1 MINQRLLILNLEV
14 TIWYHVI
21 LVHHVILIDSCIDNS
36 VECSYHDDK
45 PMQTTERTKFNIP
58 VIVTS
63 LVAVSVVIFLVFFYI
78 LYRHHGRRSPDL
90 VQLNESDDEN
100 DHHDNVINDQPTIQ
114 PAQEAGSLGDQL
126 QVGLTAPT
134 ESSQSECS
142 KSTIEELRH
151 KTFMG
156 QYHAVPS
163 SSLVG
168 LQSYHSNLYTVT

>member
-1 MINQRLLILNLEV
+1 M
-14 TIWYHVI
+14 
-21 LVHHVILIDSCIDNS
+21 ILIDSYIDNS

-45 PMQTTERTKFNIP
+45 PMERAKFNIP
-58 VIVTS
+58 AIVISS
-63 LVAVSVVIFLVFFYI
+63 LVAVSVVFLVILYT
-78 LYRHHGRRSPDL
+78 LYRHLGRRSPNL
-90 VQLNESDDEN
+90 VQLNNELDDEN